1 MSIMRILT
9 YNVLITLLCLVLVS
23 KCNESSDGDDYSLHD
38 LGFMGSRRSRVDF
51 IHNNSTIS
59 SGSRTSNHGVHK
71 KQRRGQRLKN
81 NKNGN

>member
-9 YNVLITLLCLVLVS
+9 YNVLITLACLVLVS
-23 KCNESSDGDDYSLHD
+23 KCHESSDGDEFSVHD
-38 LGFMGSRRSRVDF
+38 QGFMGSIRSRIDF
-51 IHNNSTIS
+51 VQNNSTIS
-59 SGSRTSNHGVHK
+59 SSGRTSNHGVHK

>member
-9 YNVLITLLCLVLVS
+9 YNVLITLFCLVLIS
-23 KCNESSDGDDYSLHD
+23 KCNESSDVDEYSVHD
-38 LGFMGSRRSRVDF
+38 PGFMGSRRSHIDF
-51 IHNNSTIS
+51 VQNNSTIS